1 MSSLSSQWF
10 ILAPALAAGVV
21 VLMSHVPLG
30 QEVIRRGI
38 IFIDLAVAQFA
49 GFGLMVAAFMG
60 MEPHGWELQMVAFG
74 SALLGAGL
82 LGLME
87 KQLAG
92 FHEAV
97 IGISFV
103 LAATG
108 SMILLANHPQGG
120 EHLTELLVGQILWVQ
135 WSQLYFPLLV
145 AVLIFGLSCWQ
156 PRMLQGKWFYV
167 FFALAITASVQLIGV
182 YLVFASLIIPA
193 LATCRLPAKT
203 AGYRA
208 LAIGTAGYASGLLFA
223 AWMDWPAGA
232 VIVWALV
239 IAAAISTFALRAA
252 GKESGFPSP

>member
-10 ILAPALAAGVV
+10 ILAPALAAGMI

-60 MEPHGWELQMVAFG
+60 MEPQGWQLQMVAFG

-82 LGLME
+82 LGLLE
-87 KQLAG
+87 KQVAG
-92 FHEAV
+92 FHEAI

-108 SMILLANHPQGG
+108 SIVLLANHPQGG

-135 WSQLYFPLLV
+135 WPQLYFPLLV
-145 AVLIFGLSCWQ
+145 AVLILWLSWWHPQ
-156 PRMLQGKWFYV
+156 VFRGKWFYV
-167 FFALAITASVQLIGV
+167 YFALAITSSVQLVGV
-182 YLVFASLIIPA
+182 YLVFASLIVPA
-193 LATCRLPAKT
+193 LATCRLPAKV
-203 AGYRA
+203 AIYHA
-208 LAIGTAGYASGLLFA
+208 LAIGAAGYAAGLLFA

-232 VIVWALV
+232 VIVWSLV
-239 IAAAISTFALRAA
+239 MVAVISAIALRAA
-252 GKESGFPSP
+252 EKESGWPSP